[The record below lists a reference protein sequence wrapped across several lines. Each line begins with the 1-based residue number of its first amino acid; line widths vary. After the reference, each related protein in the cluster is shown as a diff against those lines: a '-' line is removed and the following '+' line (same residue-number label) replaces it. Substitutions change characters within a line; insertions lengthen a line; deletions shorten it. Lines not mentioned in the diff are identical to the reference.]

1 MKFFYFVFFFVL
13 ISLYHCEEENQ
24 LCDETCEKMTKLRNK
39 NNQKFNETIK
49 QTLKEMNLENAQKI
63 TVDQF
68 KTVFMKLYE
77 LGKSET
83 NYKVEDDEVYRNQL
97 FKNLVPAGA
106 NGIEVDKIFECFE
119 PIKILRSLK
128 NIELYLGNFNKIDF
142 LNDNLQQSLEEAE
155 KEAKQKHEKS
165 SDL

>member
-1 MKFFYFVFFFVL
+1 MKFLYFVFFFVL

-68 KTVFMKLYE
+68 KTVFMKL
-77 LGKSET
+77 
-83 NYKVEDDEVYRNQL
+83 
-97 FKNLVPAGA
+97 
-106 NGIEVDKIFECFE
+106 
-119 PIKILRSLK
+119 
-128 NIELYLGNFNKIDF
+128 
-142 LNDNLQQSLEEAE
+142 
-155 KEAKQKHEKS
+155 
-165 SDL
+165 